1 MANETSKQMLR
12 RSSDRR
18 FATRWIIGHGID
30 IGCGPDPL
38 SNLSD
43 FFPLMK
49 SLKPWD
55 ISDGDAMV
63 MAGVDDNIYDFV
75 HSSHCL
81 EHLSDPYVALENW
94 IRICKSGGHL
104 VITIPDEDLY
114 EQGVWPSTFNEDHK
128 WTFTILKSK
137 SWSPKSINI
146 FNLLLTFQDQLEIL
160 KIEKLDSGFFYNQSR
175 RDQTLGSLSESAI
188 EIVCRKRLSN
198 QHIVKSHAIE
208 SESTLLELASKHLDN
223 QKFEEAKDLYLSAIV
238 QNPDNQQ
245 IIIGLSKCYA
255 GLQDFAAAIKVL
267 REKIKLFTHLD
278 DIYVTIA
285 KYYEYLGNTD
295 DAINFLNEA
304 ILLNPEHIM
313 AHVQLGHQQL
323 KRGNFQKGTEEIEW
337 IWRNRITSSQ
347 IGLFVNEFG
356 KPIRQDGRIIVLSAD
371 SGLGDTIQFVRY
383 AKSVKELGAH
393 VIVECQSELVR
404 LIENSSYVDEVVEIG
419 QLKNNFDLRI
429 PMHNLMGAFRS
440 TIESIPNSIPYIY
453 PYAKDVI
460 TFKDRISEYS
470 HIRIGIVWSGNP
482 NHPRNTNR
490 SVNPMLLPSLLKIE
504 GTSFFSLQKGSEY
517 VFEGLTDWSSE
528 FQDMATTAA
537 LINNLDLI
545 ISVDSSVAH
554 LAGAMGKPVW
564 LLNRYDSCWRWLE
577 DRVDSPWYPSL
588 TQFRQRLSGEW
599 GEVINEVKKRL
610 QAIVMTH

>member
-55 ISDGDAMV
+55 IANGDPMI

-81 EHLSDPYVALENW
+81 EHLNDPYIALENW

-146 FNLLLTFQDQLEIL
+146 FNLLLKFQDQIEIL

-188 EIVCRKRLSN
+188 EIVCQKRLLN
-198 QHIVKSHAIE
+198 QDIVKSHALE
-208 SESTLLELASKHLDN
+208 SAPNLLELASKLLDN
-223 QKFEEAKDLYLSAIV
+223 QKFAEAKDIYLRIIS
-238 QNPDNQQ
+238 QNPENQQ

-255 GLQDFAAAIKVL
+255 GLQEFAEAIKL
-267 REKIKLFTHLD
+267 LCDKIKFFTQLD
-278 DIYVTIA
+278 DINVTIA
-285 KYYEYLGNTD
+285 KYFEYIGNTD
-295 DAINFLNEA
+295 EAIKFLNEA
-304 ILLNPEHIM
+304 ILLNPNHIM
-313 AHVQLGHQQL
+313 AHVQLGHQEL
-323 KRGNFQKGTEEIEW
+323 KKGNFQKGTEEIEW
-337 IWRNRITSSQ
+337 IWRNRIPASQ
-347 IGLFVNEFG
+347 IGLFVNEVG
-356 KPIRQDGRIIVLSAD
+356 NPIRQDGRIIVLSAD
-371 SGLGDTIQFVRY
+371 SGLGDTLQFVRY
-383 AKSVKELGAH
+383 AKLVKELGAH
-393 VIVECQSELVR
+393 VVVECQPELVR
-404 LIENSSYVDEVVEIG
+404 LIQNSSYVDEVVEIG

-440 TIESIPNSIPYIY
+440 NLESIPNSTPYIN
-453 PYAKDVI
+453 PPVHDAI
-460 TFKDRISEYS
+460 IFKERISQYTNLKV
-470 HIRIGIVWSGNP
+470 GLVWSGNP
-482 NHPRNTNR
+482 SHPRNANR
-490 SVNPMLLPSLLKIE
+490 SISPILLSSLLKVE
-504 GTSFFSLQKGSEY
+504 GISFFSLQKGSVYE
-517 VFEGLTDWSSE
+517 FGDLINWSAE

-545 ISVDSSVAH
+545 ISVDSAVAH

-577 DRVDSPWYPSL
+577 ERVDSPWYPSL
-588 TQFRQRLSGEW
+588 TQFRQRRLGEW
-599 GEVINEVKKRL
+599 GDVIDEIKKRI